1 MSIPKAK
8 SQTRRKQPAYALI
21 KSALAKHIRAGDVPP
36 GTVLSESAIATLFG
50 SSRSPVRQAFEQLA
64 DIGLVRRFDGR
75 GVIAGKRQVEPRRVP
90 IDRKSVV

>member
-1 MSIPKAK
+1 MSIPRAK

-50 SSRSPVRQAFEQLA
+50 SSRSPVRQAFEQLEHVGWCA
-64 DIGLVRRFDGR
+64 GSTAAASSPASARSSHGASRSRRRCLD
-75 GVIAGKRQVEPRRVP
+75 
-90 IDRKSVV
+90 